1 LKILRLQKENKLL
14 TFKKN
19 KTMTNWK
26 TTSLGLLAI
35 LGAIVAIIFATIG
48 KAVTQELIMT
58 SITGILAGIGLI
70 FAKDSDVK

>member
-1 LKILRLQKENKLL
+1 MKILRLQKENKLL

>member
-1 LKILRLQKENKLL
+1 
-14 TFKKN
+14 
-19 KTMTNWK
+19 MTNWK